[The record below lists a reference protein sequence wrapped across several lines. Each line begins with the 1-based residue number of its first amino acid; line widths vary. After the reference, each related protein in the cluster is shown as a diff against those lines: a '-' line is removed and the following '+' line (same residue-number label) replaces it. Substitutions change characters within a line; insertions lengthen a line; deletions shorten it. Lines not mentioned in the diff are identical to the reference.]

1 MGLSSNILWH
11 QTDKKGL
18 MSILKE
24 KRLRYGYSRE
34 SIFVK
39 AKKDELAI
47 PMVSV
52 CDLPFS
58 EMDSFLGKYG
68 NYAIGLSLDWGKRN
82 GLNPVWYCLGKSD
95 VLTQIAKRLEK
106 AESLEERKT
115 IFDILSYVKFVEGVL
130 PKKNYRNYRF
140 YDEREYRKCPT
151 MDELYKGNFKPI
163 LTESEYSKYKEEH
176 SNSSSMDLG
185 VPFEWADIKFIVV
198 YNEQNIDEVKEELQK
213 RGCDNSLISIFT
225 ENQVRQDFI
234 GIKHDELYVQES
246 DNPIMDLITGRK
258 SIVELMIQEMKN
270 NKVE

>member
-18 MSILKE
+18 TSILRE

-82 GLNPVWYCLGKSD
+82 GLNPVWYCLGKSN
-95 VLTQIAKRLEK
+95 VLTQMAKRFENAK
-106 AESLEERKT
+106 SLEERKT

-151 MDELYKGNFKPI
+151 VNELQKGGFKPL
-163 LTESEYSKYKEEH
+163 LTNTEYSDYKKEH

-185 VPFEWADIKFIVV
+185 IPFEWSDVKYLVV
-198 YNEQNIDEVKEELQK
+198 YNTQNIDEFKEELQK
-213 RGCDNSLISIFT
+213 RGCDNPQISIFT

-234 GIKHDELYVQES
+234 GIKHDELLVEES
-246 DNPIMDLITGRK
+246 VNPMMDLITGRK
-258 SIVELMIQEMKN
+258 SLVELMIQDM
-270 NKVE
+270 NKKKGY